1 MTIEKR
7 KLELINGAVKIE
19 KSSSLEKLDDLFVQA
34 EMEARAEESLEAIR
48 NGEVLTLDEFFKSNE
63 EWLFSKSPV
72 NSF

>member
-7 KLELINGAVKIE
+7 KLELKNGEVKIE

-48 NGEVLTLDEFFKSNE
+48 NSEVLTLDEFFKSNE
-63 EWLFSKSPV
+63 EWLKKPV
-72 NSF
+72 TK